1 MKKPLLILTLFCG
14 IMFTGCAK
22 MTDISD
28 QQSDVIA
35 EYMAGSV
42 LRYTDNY
49 KEALIYPEDSKEE
62 NSNDTAKNDSTRTTM
77 IETTDNAVKVKQET
91 NKGATTVSTGISPND
106 IKTEKEKSDLSY
118 QEFFKIITD
127 NKYTIKYSN
136 FKLESDYAQR
146 DNYFTLTPTS
156 GNKLLAVSFK
166 LSNKTKSSVKVN
178 LDKIHI
184 VYKLSTKG
192 GKTYSPMVTLL
203 DTDLQYINLTLKS
216 GKSDDAVLIFDV
228 PENLKTDG
236 LTLSISLNGQKAILD
251 LNE

>member
-14 IMFTGCAK
+14 MMFTGCAK
-22 MTDISD
+22 MTDLSD

-49 KEALIYPEDSKEE
+49 KEALVYPEDSKDEQNNGTVIKE
-62 NSNDTAKNDSTRTTM
+62 SNDTKEESTANTA
-77 IETTDNAVKVKQET
+77 TDKQET
-91 NKGATTVSTGISPND
+91 NKGAVTTSSTGTKD
-106 IKTEKEKSDLSY
+106 TKTEKSDLDY
-118 QEFFKIITD
+118 QEFYKIISD
-127 NKYTIKYSN
+127 NKYQIKYN
-136 FKLESDYAQR
+136 DFKLQSSYAQR
-146 DNYFTLTPTS
+146 DAYFTLTPTS
-156 GNKLLAVSFK
+156 GNKLLAVNFK
-166 LSNKTKSSVKVN
+166 VSNKSKSSVKVN

-184 VYKLSTKG
+184 VYKLSTKD
-192 GKTYSPMVTLL
+192 GKSYSPMVTLL
-203 DTDLQYINLTLKS
+203 DTDMKYLNFTLKS
-216 GKSDDAVLIFDV
+216 GNSDDAVLIFDV

>member
-14 IMFTGCAK
+14 MMFTGCAK
-22 MTDISD
+22 MTDLSD

-49 KEALIYPEDSKEE
+49 KEALIYPEDMKEEQTNGTVINESKDTAKEE
-62 NSNDTAKNDSTRTTM
+62 NTANTA
-77 IETTDNAVKVKQET
+77 TDKQDT
-91 NKGATTVSTGISPND
+91 NKGAVTTGNSTGTKN
-106 IKTEKEKSDLSY
+106 TETEKSDLNY
-118 QEFFKIITD
+118 QEFFKIISD
-127 NKYTIKYSN
+127 DKYQLKYTD
-136 FKLESDYAQR
+136 FKLQLSYAQR
-146 DNYFTLTPTS
+146 DAYFTLTPTS
-156 GNKLLAVSFK
+156 GNKLLAVNFK
-166 LSNKTKSSVKVN
+166 VSNKSKSSAKVN

-184 VYKLSTKG
+184 AYKLSTKD

-203 DTDLQYINLTLKS
+203 DTDLKYLNITLKS
-216 GKSDDAVLIFDV
+216 GKSDDAVLLFDV

-236 LTLSISLNGQKAILD
+236 LTLSISLNGQKAIID

>member
-14 IMFTGCAK
+14 MMFTGCAK
-22 MTDISD
+22 MTDLSD

-49 KEALIYPEDSKEE
+49 KEALVYPEDTKDEQDNVTVIKE
-62 NSNDTAKNDSTRTTM
+62 SNDTKEESTANTA
-77 IETTDNAVKVKQET
+77 TDKQET
-91 NKGATTVSTGISPND
+91 NKGAVTTSSTGTKD
-106 IKTEKEKSDLSY
+106 TKTEKSDLSY
-118 QEFFKIITD
+118 QEFYKIISD
-127 NKYTIKYSN
+127 NKYQIKYN
-136 FKLESDYAQR
+136 GFKLQSSYAQR
-146 DNYFTLTPTS
+146 DAYFTLTPTS
-156 GNKLLAVSFK
+156 GNKLLAVNFK
-166 LSNKTKSSVKVN
+166 VSNKSKSSVKVN

-184 VYKLSTKG
+184 VYKLSTKD
-192 GKTYSPMVTLL
+192 GKSYSPMVTLL
-203 DTDLQYINLTLKS
+203 DTDMKYLNFTLKS
-216 GKSDDAVLIFDV
+216 GNSDDAVLIFDV

>member
-14 IMFTGCAK
+14 MMFTGCAK
-22 MTDISD
+22 MTDLSD

-49 KEALIYPEDSKEE
+49 KEALVYPEDTKDEQDNGTVIKE
-62 NSNDTAKNDSTRTTM
+62 SNDTKEESTANTA
-77 IETTDNAVKVKQET
+77 TDKQET
-91 NKGATTVSTGISPND
+91 NKGAVITSSTGTKD
-106 IKTEKEKSDLSY
+106 TKTVKSDLSY
-118 QEFFKIITD
+118 QEFYKIISD
-127 NKYTIKYSN
+127 NKYQIKYN
-136 FKLESDYAQR
+136 DFKLQSSYAQR
-146 DNYFTLTPTS
+146 DAYFTLTPTS
-156 GNKLLAVSFK
+156 GNKLLAVNFK
-166 LSNKTKSSVKVN
+166 VSNKSKSSVKVN

-184 VYKLSTKG
+184 VYKLSTKD
-192 GKTYSPMVTLL
+192 GKSYSPMVTLL
-203 DTDLQYINLTLKS
+203 DTDMKYLNFTLKS
-216 GKSDDAVLIFDV
+216 GNSDDAVLIFDV

>member
-14 IMFTGCAK
+14 MMFTGCAK
-22 MTDISD
+22 MTDLSD

-49 KEALIYPEDSKEE
+49 KEALIYPEDMKEE
-62 NSNDTAKNDSTRTTM
+62 QTNGTVINESNDTAKEENTANTA
-77 IETTDNAVKVKQET
+77 TDKQDT
-91 NKGATTVSTGISPND
+91 NKGAVTTGNSTGTKN
-106 IKTEKEKSDLSY
+106 TETEKSDLNY
-118 QEFFKIITD
+118 QEFFKIISD
-127 NKYTIKYSN
+127 DKYQLKYTD
-136 FKLESDYAQR
+136 FKLQLSYAQR
-146 DNYFTLTPTS
+146 DAYFTLTPTS
-156 GNKLLAVSFK
+156 GNKLLAVNFK
-166 LSNKTKSSVKVN
+166 VSNKSKSSAKVN

-184 VYKLSTKG
+184 AYKLSTKD

-203 DTDLQYINLTLKS
+203 DTDLKYLNITLKS
-216 GKSDDAVLIFDV
+216 GKSDDAVLLFDV

-236 LTLSISLNGQKAILD
+236 LTLSISLNGQKAIID